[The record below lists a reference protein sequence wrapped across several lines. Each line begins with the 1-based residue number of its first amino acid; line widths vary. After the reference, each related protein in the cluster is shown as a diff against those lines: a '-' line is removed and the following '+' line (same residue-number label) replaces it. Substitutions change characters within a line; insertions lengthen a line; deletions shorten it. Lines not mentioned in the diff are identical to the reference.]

1 MTGYDNCH
9 TLRYMTTCLK
19 NLDSATDC
27 AAHNYEDM
35 LILASHPPARQAKP
49 SESSNLPLEQF

>member
-1 MTGYDNCH
+1 MTTV
-9 TLRYMTTCLK
+9 TLYAMTTCLK
-19 NLDSATDC
+19 TLDSATDC